1 MLIIIYV
8 VYITYTYLYIY
19 IHISYIHTYC
29 AQNSQKQDER
39 NTYVIMKTMGHP
51 TMAFWQL
58 THLHIYILYLTYTDI
73 CYVNIYIYTHISINI
88 YTYIVVLVVYITYIA
103 AMSILEFT
111 SRLVVY

>member
-1 MLIIIYV
+1 M
-8 VYITYTYLYIY
+8 
-19 IHISYIHTYC
+19 HTYI

-58 THLHIYILYLTYTDI
+58 THLHIYVLYLTYTDI

-88 YTYIVVLVVYITYIA
+88 YTHIVVLVVYITYIA